1 MIEKVTLEMNDKSG
15 FDLSG
20 DTACADL
27 NPKALLL
34 YAGAKCA
41 GLTALRIMQK
51 ERITPVRFEISMS
64 GELSTDTVQSESVF
78 RSFNV
83 VYNVECARY
92 DEQSK
97 VSRAVNLSHEKYCG
111 TVQMLGRIAPVSH
124 ETTIVSTQ
132 SAEA

>member
-1 MIEKVTLEMNDKSG
+1 MIEKVTLEMNADSG
-15 FDLSG
+15 FDLRG
-20 DTACADL
+20 DTKCRDL
-27 NPKALLL
+27 NPKALMLF
-34 YAGAKCA
+34 AGAKCA

-51 ERITPVRFEISMS
+51 ERVNPVRFEISMT

-83 VYNVECARY
+83 VYNIECARY

-97 VSRAVNLSHEKYCG
+97 VSRAVNLAHEKHCG

-124 ETTIVSTQ
+124 EIAIVSTQ
-132 SAEA
+132 PAEA

>member
-1 MIEKVTLEMNDKSG
+1 MIEKVTLEMNTDSG
-15 FDLSG
+15 FDLRG
-20 DTACADL
+20 DTKCRDL
-27 NPKALLL
+27 NPKALMLF
-34 YAGAKCA
+34 AGAKCA

-51 ERITPVRFEISMS
+51 ERVNPVRFEISMS

-83 VYNVECARY
+83 VYNIECARY

-97 VSRAVNLSHEKYCG
+97 VSRAVNLAHEKHCG

-124 ETTIVSTQ
+124 EIAIVSTQ
-132 SAEA
+132 PAEA